1 MSVELLWLNFLKCHN
16 LLAIPQIT
24 PTLNSNSISSQ
35 NTAPKESRYPIFVA
49 LERGLNASA
58 EANIQP
64 ASDRVTNIGYLL
76 SLGASSCLWQLLF
89 HWQITISTSF
99 AIAFSV
105 LRNQRDISW
114 LMFDKESLTA
124 WIVLWNNLLCPHQY

>member
-1 MSVELLWLNFLKCHN
+1 MSETSSLPERRGHNVTKILYLLQLPKT
-16 LLAIPQIT
+16 A
-24 PTLNSNSISSQ
+24 SQ
-35 NTAPKESRYPIFVA
+35 ERRYPIFVA

-105 LRNQRDISW
+105 LRNQRDIS
-114 LMFDKESLTA
+114 
-124 WIVLWNNLLCPHQY
+124 